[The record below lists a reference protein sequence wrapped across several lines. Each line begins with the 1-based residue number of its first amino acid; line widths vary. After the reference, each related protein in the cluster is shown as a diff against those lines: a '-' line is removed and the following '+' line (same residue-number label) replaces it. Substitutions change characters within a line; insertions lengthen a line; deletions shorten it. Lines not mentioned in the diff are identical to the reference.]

1 MKRWTLAPVFALG
14 LTLLGCGR
22 AETPAP
28 DGNGASGVPRA
39 GGMLQRRL
47 EVDVATL
54 NPILPTSRYDRM
66 VAQYLFTPLVQLD
79 ADLRPIPALATAW
92 DVNEGGLLY
101 RFHLDPKATYSDG
114 RPVRASDVLFTLRKI
129 VDPASEAVQVA
140 GGFEHLDLTRTK
152 VIDDHTID
160 VAFREILASQL
171 THFYNVLVTP
181 EHVYGALD
189 FKTAFDA
196 RVIGSGPYLF
206 ERRIPGKEVVLR
218 RRKDFWGE
226 QKPYIDTI
234 LFKVVTNDATAWN
247 AARLGELDETTV
259 PSDVWNREK
268 DHPAHKRKLE
278 FLRYYGLA
286 YNYIGWNS
294 RNPLF
299 SDKRIRRALGMCL
312 DTRSIIVNLYGGTA
326 RAMNGHFVPEQ
337 WAYNPDVAALEF
349 NPSAAKQTFTSLG
362 WLDTNGDGVLD
373 KDGQPFRFELTIVS
387 GSAQGLAI
395 AQLFQQALQQVGV
408 QADVVTLDGTAAIQR
423 ILAGNYDAAYL
434 SWDLDPDPDPFPLYH
449 SSQFPPRGQNFVY
462 YSNPQADS
470 LIEQGRREIDMS
482 KRQTIY
488 RQLHAILADDQPY
501 TWVMQPSVKWVVNRR
516 VSGVKQSKGWGL
528 FLWYPGELDWW
539 VNPPTPVRAATAP

>member
-1 MKRWTLAPVFALG
+1 MKRWTLAPVVALG
-14 LTLLGCGR
+14 LTLLACGR
-22 AETPAP
+22 GETPAP
-28 DGNGASGVPRA
+28 AGEEANGGPRA

-47 EVDVATL
+47 EVDIATL

-66 VAQYLFTPLVQLD
+66 VTQYLFTPVVQLD
-79 ADLRPIPALATAW
+79 ADLRPIPGLATAW
-92 DVNEGGLLY
+92 DVNEGGLVY

-129 VDPASEAVQVA
+129 VDPASEAVQVS
-140 GGFEHLDLTRTK
+140 GGFEHLDLARTK

-171 THFYNVLVTP
+171 IHFNNVLVTP
-181 EHVYGALD
+181 EHIYGALE
-189 FKTAFDA
+189 FKTAFDD

-206 ERRIPGKEVVLR
+206 ERRVPGKEVVLR
-218 RRKDFWGE
+218 RRKDYWGE
-226 QKPYIDTI
+226 LKPYIDTI
-234 LFKVVTNDATAWN
+234 LFKVVTSDTTAWN
-247 AARLGELDETTV
+247 AARLGELDETIV

-268 DHPAHKRKLE
+268 DHPAHKRRLD
-278 FLRYYGLA
+278 FRRYYGLS
-286 YNYIGWNS
+286 YNYIGWNA

-299 SDKRIRRALGMCL
+299 SDKRVRKALGMCL
-312 DTRSIIVNLYGGTA
+312 DTRAIIVNLYGGTA
-326 RAMNGHFVPEQ
+326 RAMDGHFVPEQ
-337 WAYNPDVAALEF
+337 WAFNPEVAPLEF
-349 NPSAAKQTFTSLG
+349 NPTAAKQTFTSLG
-362 WLDTNGDGVLD
+362 WLDTNSDGVLD
-373 KDGQPFRFELTIVS
+373 KDGRPFRFELTIVS

-408 QADVVTLDGTAAIQR
+408 QADVVPLDGTTAIQR

-434 SWDLDPDPDPFPLYH
+434 SWDLDPDPDPFPLFH

-462 YSNPQADS
+462 YSNPRADA
-470 LIEQGRREIDMS
+470 LIDQGRREIDMS

-516 VSGVKQSKGWGL
+516 VNGVKESKGWGL

-539 VNPPTPVRAATAP
+539 VNPPTPVRAAAAQ